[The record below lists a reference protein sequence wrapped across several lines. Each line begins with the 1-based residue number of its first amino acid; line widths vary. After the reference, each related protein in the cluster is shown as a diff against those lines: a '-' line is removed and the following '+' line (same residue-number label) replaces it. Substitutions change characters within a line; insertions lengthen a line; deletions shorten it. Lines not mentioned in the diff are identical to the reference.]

1 MLLDENF
8 DKLDWDNANILDWR
22 YLNYLQKMIHERY
35 IKIGCAPCD
44 FPDYASPSQSFK
56 SFFGVEF
63 EKNTIVWCPQRF
75 SPGGFITW
83 KQIQMI
89 YSMTLFLATH
99 VYLNEDNLKEE
110 NFDNGDLKTFLSYTM
125 PQLIELTGFDFYE
138 HPFIPG
144 QPILYYNKFLKPLK
158 IILSNLKKIWSNN
171 VDTTL
176 NDTECKTLNRLPD
189 EYFVDKTYAE
199 QLLIRKN
206 KDNWITAMQ
215 EKVNDGTYIDPG
227 RSYFIYLGYY
237 ALFFYDERVWYED
250 DSSSIIGDCVY
261 QSFTVNFSKTYRFRN
276 SFIPNTN
283 YDIYLIST
291 TNNFESYQNASHS
304 TPYMNSIKPY
314 WHSTNWNNII
324 KVKSGTI
331 PESGLLVERLSLPDW
346 NLKIDFPKS
355 EEYIKDNLFKY
366 KYTYNSQTDRYD
378 TEYNNYASLNWGTVG
393 CYYYPLVVLDYS
405 SYFLYM

>member
-22 YLNYLQKMIHERY
+22 YLNYLQRMIHERY

-44 FPDYASPSQSFK
+44 FPDFALNNVFK
-56 SFFGVEF
+56 NFAGVEF
-63 EKNTIVWCPQRF
+63 EKNLIVWCPQRF

-89 YSMTLFLATH
+89 YNMTLFLATH

-110 NFDNGDLKTFLSYTM
+110 NFENGDLKTFLSYTM

-171 VDTTL
+171 VDTTV
-176 NDTECKTLNRLPD
+176 NDIATGTLNELPNS
-189 EYFVDKTYAE
+189 YLAGDKTYSE
-199 QLLIRKN
+199 KLSIRKN
-206 KDNWITAMQ
+206 KDNWIAAMQ
-215 EKVNDGTYIDPG
+215 DKFAEGREVNYG
-227 RSYFIYLGYY
+227 RSYFIYLGYC
-237 ALFFYDERVWYED
+237 ASFNYEESLVD
-250 DSSSIIGDCVY
+250 NQPVGDCVY
-261 QSFTVNFSKTYRFRN
+261 QTLTVNFSKTYRFRN

-283 YDIYLIST
+283 YDIYLISI
-291 TNNFESYQNASHS
+291 TNNFESYQGVTHS
-304 TPYMNSIKPY
+304 ATVYKNSLEPY

-324 KVKSGTI
+324 KVKSGLI

-355 EEYIKDNLFKY
+355 EEYIEDNIWRNKY
-366 KYTYNSQTDRYD
+366 VYD
-378 TEYNNYASLNWGTVG
+378 SSTNGYSRDTNPYASLYFGRAA

-405 SYFLYM
+405 SNFLYM